1 MDILAATYTYRTT
14 AYGNSNVDAAAYLG
28 EFLAGLSLFILTS
41 VVLGLLINMALT
53 WGVYKKGG
61 YKGWEGVVP
70 FYNNYC
76 LYKMAN
82 VNIALFVISIFLPV
96 VNIYM
101 FFELA
106 KKFGKDPIYGLGLF
120 FLSFI
125 FMPILGYG
133 SAEYQGEVAGQAAP
147 AAKTTTTAE
156 SETKAEVKKSSEKE
170 SDSKE
175 TK

>member
-1 MDILAATYTYRTT
+1 
-14 AYGNSNVDAAAYLG
+14 
-28 EFLAGLSLFILTS
+28 
-41 VVLGLLINMALT
+41 
-53 WGVYKKGG
+53 
-61 YKGWEGVVP
+61 
-70 FYNNYC
+70 
-76 LYKMAN
+76 MAN